1 MKAFNKNGK
10 AVAFE
15 VTEKWSHI
23 FLNGEEVPYC
33 SLDYAD
39 QDRIDDK
46 INDLFD
52 LPNFDGS
59 HIFVGNPEIGW
70 CVMQAAK
77 LSSTTVINA
86 SGVEVDFA
94 PAVELMDDGVRERLH
109 SELAPCSDQ
118 EFFSAYELAHADEF
132 SEVWELSKENPVY

>member
-1 MKAFNKNGK
+1 MKAFDKNGK
-10 AVAFE
+10 SVAVE
-15 VTEKWSHI
+15 VTEEKPHI
-23 FLNGEEVPYC
+23 FLNGEEVAYS

-39 QDRIDDK
+39 QNRIDGK
-46 INDLFD
+46 IDDLYD
-52 LPNFDGS
+52 LPHFDGS
-59 HIFVGNPEIGW
+59 QIFVGHPEIGW

-94 PAVELMDDGVRERLH
+94 AAVELMDDGVRERLH